1 MRSKPFFNATISAV
15 AADARAERKR
25 AGHDKAWS
33 LAELHTYIRNNQDF
47 IPNGERFPP
56 RRKDQLGL
64 RGVDGDQLVSKRF
77 VKKQQMQWTQRG
89 AYLLLQIHTKC

>member
-1 MRSKPFFNATISAV
+1 MREILGAYPGAQQALFQRYRIGV

-25 AGHDKAWS
+25 AEHDKAWS
-33 LAELHTYIRNNQDF
+33 LAELHTYIRNNQDL

-64 RGVDGDQLVSKRF
+64 RGVDGDQVVSQRF
-77 VKKQQMQWTQRG
+77 VKKQQMQ
-89 AYLLLQIHTKC
+89 